1 MNLFNSSLTT
11 RYNTVLM
18 NIKSKS
24 NSFYDSYL
32 DLLEATI
39 KYILDENT
47 IKYDDSRTCGYLIK
61 DEYIK
66 SYFLYVLKLDDYTY
80 NKIPDY
86 IKKCNDHK
94 HKKEKHVSIEAVIN
108 YLKVYFD
115 IINYYSLYKN
125 LGYYNFDASY
135 YESIFGETE
144 RLNENYKNEVSKLKK
159 ELDVL
164 FESNKLSKKDIKLYK
179 SIIERKDVELV
190 NLDEQ
195 NQILQNQISILKDIK
210 INSLEQKIQST
221 IDNLHEFGL
230 TIKNNVIVKEIFD
243 NSDLNIDDIDI
254 SSTKNPINHAVNK
267 TKQIVDDSNKYIKKG
282 KDELEKINDEFSD
295 FIDSLKNIK

>member
-1 MNLFNSSLTT
+1 MNLFNSSITT
-11 RYNTVLM
+11 RYNTVER

-39 KYILDENT
+39 KHILDENN
-47 IKYDDSRTCGYLIK
+47 IEYDNSRTCGYLIR

-66 SYFLYVLKLDDYTY
+66 SFFLYLLKLDDYTY

-94 HKKEKHVSIEAVIN
+94 HKKEKYVSIEAVIN

-115 IINYYSLYKN
+115 LINYYSLYKN

-144 RLNENYKNEVSKLKK
+144 RLNEKYRDEVSKLKK
-159 ELDVL
+159 ELDL
-164 FESNKLSKKDIKLYK
+164 LYESDKLSKKDIDLYK
-179 SIIERKDVELV
+179 SIIDRKDFELM

-195 NQILQNQISILKDIK
+195 NQILQNQLSVLKDIK
-210 INSLEQKIQST
+210 INSLEEKIQST

-230 TIKNNVIVKEIFD
+230 TIRNNVIVKEII
-243 NSDLNIDDIDI
+243 NSSDVNIAEVNV
-254 SSTKNPINHAVNK
+254 SEVKKPINDAVSK
-267 TKQIVDDSNKYIKKG
+267 TKKFVDDSNQYIKKG
-282 KDELEKINDEFSD
+282 KEEFGRINDEISS
-295 FIDSLKNIK
+295 FIESLKNKD